1 MSPTRLSAD
10 HWRWLCVGVGV
21 TLRVIPW
28 ARNPPVWQD
37 EAALVLNVIRLD
49 FADYFGPLIHHQ
61 AAPPLFLVME
71 RLALL
76 MLGDSEAALRLPVLL
91 LGCVSLVL
99 FAALAR
105 RVLDPVPAAV
115 AVGLFA
121 VSDRLI
127 WHAAEVKPYA
137 GDALVA
143 VLVAWVYVR
152 TRPWSLAA
160 RCGLWM
166 IVLPLLVWFSY

>member
-1 MSPTRLSAD
+1 MIPAPRPPTDPFRMSPTRLSAD
-10 HWRWLCVGVGV
+10 GGRWLCVGFGIG
-21 TLRVIPW
+21 LRLVPW

-37 EAALVLNVIRLD
+37 EAALVLNVIHLD

-76 MLGDSEAALRLPVLL
+76 TLGDSEAALRLPVLL

-99 FAALAR
+99 FASLAR

-115 AVGLFA
+115 AAGLFA

-127 WHAAEVKPYA
+127 WHAGEVNAYGA
-137 GDALVA
+137 D
-143 VLVAWVYVR
+143 R
-152 TRPWSLAA
+152 
-160 RCGLWM
+160 
-166 IVLPLLVWFSY
+166 